1 MSLVEAL
8 ANVAVGFGVA
18 VATQVIVF
26 PIFGLRASL
35 ADNLT
40 IAALF
45 TLLCR
50 APHNPVYAESMIMPS
65 PRRQSGGRRGV
76 GAIITPHNSS
86 SLASLRMAGSLS
98 GA

>member
-1 MSLVEAL
+1 MKQSRRMSLVEAL

-40 IAALF
+40 IAAVF
-45 TLLCR
+45 TLASIAR
-50 APHNPVYAESMIMPS
+50 SYAL
-65 PRRQSGGRRGV
+65 RRLFEAIRVV
-76 GAIITPHNSS
+76 GAGRSS
-86 SLASLRMAGSLS
+86 RRHDPDQSAFSDASAGAASR
-98 GA
+98 